1 MSNSIVAFTKGHS
14 KIGGR
19 AKGVPNR
26 STSDYRAILRD
37 VLEKELQELGTNMSA
52 IKSPERRLELTFK
65 LLPYVLPK
73 VQEISLDLLP
83 ESTIDKIFNILSNDK
98 ECEN

>member
-26 STSDYRAILRD
+26 STSDFRAILRD
-37 VLEKELQELGTNMSA
+37 VLEKELQELGSNLSA

-65 LLPYVLPK
+65 LLPYILPK
-73 VQEISLDLLP
+73 VQEISLELLP
-83 ESTIDKIFNILSNDK
+83 ENKLNIILESLRNDEK
-98 ECEN
+98 